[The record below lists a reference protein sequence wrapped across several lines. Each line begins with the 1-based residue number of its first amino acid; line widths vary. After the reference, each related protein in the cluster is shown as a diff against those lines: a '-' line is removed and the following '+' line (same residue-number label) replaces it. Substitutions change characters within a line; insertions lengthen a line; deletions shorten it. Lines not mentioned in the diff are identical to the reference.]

1 MNKLSYLC
9 LMGVVV
15 LVMTIGMTTPAV
27 AAPQEW
33 DFLLTQGAPDA
44 HNAVAL
50 ARLAVIGDDSF
61 MRGASLALIVATLG
75 IVIALR
81 RK

>member
-1 MNKLSYLC
+1 MNNKWWYLC
-9 LMGVVV
+9 LILG
-15 LVMTIGMTTPAV
+15 LVMTIGMTAPAV
-27 AAPQEW
+27 AAPQEL
-33 DFLLTQGAPDA
+33 DFLLTQSAPDG

>member
-15 LVMTIGMTTPAV
+15 LVMTIGITTPAV
-27 AAPQEW
+27 AAPQEL